1 MQKLICQRRLEYEK
15 NAFYNYSKED
25 VFNWEEDNKAAPVSY
40 HILEMNSKK
49 TGSYILMLPSD
60 IQFSSETKDDFN
72 YFEDKAVDVIKKMK
86 INVELPD

>member
-1 MQKLICQRRLEYEK
+1 
-15 NAFYNYSKED
+15 
-25 VFNWEEDNKAAPVSY
+25 
-40 HILEMNSKK
+40 MNSKK

-60 IQFSSETKDDFN
+60 IQFTLETKDDFN